1 MQLQVDA
8 PGFIADLFSSDEFQ
22 AEAEAE
28 TAAMVARSAEL
39 ATADA
44 EMMRAETARACAA
57 DEAQQAKAEA
67 EAVRAEMEMERAQAQ
82 AEAAATVKAMA
93 ACISELE
100 VSPAD
105 AVDSSSVGTQCGTR
119 AAKVRVSTA
128 EAVVDE
134 ALQMLDE
141 ALERVQAAEERVEQ
155 HASCT
160 DASTSMERV
169 AVADASTCH
178 YLLPGVGLLDVGVQA
193 DSDAEV
199 VDASSQ
205 TDICYCY
212 STAGSTYTCSDHGDD
227 CTPV

>member
-1 MQLQVDA
+1 MIDGGSDEERMPSLASALRVLQRRLRREGISTAEEFVQLQVDA

-44 EMMRAETARACAA
+44 EMMGAETARACAA

-67 EAVRAEMEMERAQAQ
+67 EAVRAEMEMERARAQ

-119 AAKVRVSTA
+119 AAKVRGRAAFGGRCAFCTVARCSLGSLLSSLFA
-128 EAVVDE
+128 LVDF
-134 ALQMLDE
+134 
-141 ALERVQAAEERVEQ
+141 
-155 HASCT
+155 
-160 DASTSMERV
+160 
-169 AVADASTCH
+169 
-178 YLLPGVGLLDVGVQA
+178 
-193 DSDAEV
+193 
-199 VDASSQ
+199 
-205 TDICYCY
+205 DI
-212 STAGSTYTCSDHGDD
+212 DN
-227 CTPV
+227 